1 MDVHTLETLHQHPE
15 LRAELV
21 RAAHR
26 ARADAMARFF
36 SRLFTRRPR
45 PAPATFALRTR

>member
-1 MDVHTLETLHQHPE
+1 MDVLTLETLRQHPE

-26 ARADAMARFF
+26 QRAEEMARFF
-36 SRLFTRRPR
+36 ARLFRVKRSTSPVL
-45 PAPATFALRTR
+45 ALRTR

>member
-1 MDVHTLETLHQHPE
+1 MDVLTLETLRRHPE

-36 SRLFTRRPR
+36 SRLFTRRSR
-45 PAPATFALRTR
+45 SAPAAFALRAR

>member
-1 MDVHTLETLHQHPE
+1 MDVLTLETLRRHPE

-45 PAPATFALRTR
+45 SAGATFALRAR

>member
-1 MDVHTLETLHQHPE
+1 MDVLTLETLRQHPE

-36 SRLFTRRPR
+36 GRLFTRRPR
-45 PAPATFALRTR
+45 PATGGFALRVR

>member
-1 MDVHTLETLHQHPE
+1 MDVLTLETLRQHPE

-26 ARADAMARFF
+26 ARAEAMARFLTGLF
-36 SRLFTRRPR
+36 SRRPG
-45 PAPATFALRTR
+45 PAPVPFALRAR